1 MVKVLIKKLDPTV
14 ELPAYKTLGA
24 SGMDLIAFIKDP
36 IKIKPKTS
44 YLVPTGISVAFSQEY
59 EIQIRPRSGLAAK
72 KNISILNTPGTIDSD
87 YRGEIK
93 VILFNHSNENF
104 TINNGDRIAQMVL
117 TPIIKMELEE
127 TNNLPEI
134 NKGGEWF
141 RLNRK
146 MKVDLNKSQI
156 ERFSRQLVL
165 KNIGANGQKKI
176 LSTKILV
183 VGVGGLGCPAAE
195 SLVRAG
201 IGTIGLIDNDI
212 VNLSNIHRQSL
223 FNSKDIKKSK
233 VSVAAKKLK
242 EINPNTKIKTYKSR
256 LTKNNIENIIKNYEI
271 IIDGSDNFK
280 TKFLINDYCIKLKK
294 KLITGAIS
302 KFDGHVFTFDFRDK
316 KTASLKSFY
325 QENEISDDIFN
336 CEFDG
341 VLGTTASIVGTT
353 QANEALKMIMNIG
366 QSLKNQI
373 LIIDLLNLNFR
384 KVKFKKK

>member
-1 MVKVLIKKLDPTV
+1 M
-14 ELPAYKTLGA
+14 
-24 SGMDLIAFIKDP
+24 
-36 IKIKPKTS
+36 KI
-44 YLVPTGISVAFSQEY
+44 
-59 EIQIRPRSGLAAK
+59 
-72 KNISILNTPGTIDSD
+72 
-87 YRGEIK
+87 
-93 VILFNHSNENF
+93 
-104 TINNGDRIAQMVL
+104 
-117 TPIIKMELEE
+117 
-127 TNNLPEI
+127 
-134 NKGGEWF
+134 
-141 RLNRK
+141 
-146 MKVDLNKSQI
+146 DLNKSQI

-212 VNLSNIHRQSL
+212 INLSNIHRQSL

-256 LTKNNIENIIKNYEI
+256 LTKKNIENIIKNYEI

-294 KLITGAIS
+294 RLITGAIS

-325 QENEISDDIFN
+325 QEKKISDNIFN

-384 KVKFKKK
+384 KVKFKKIT